1 MNAGDAAVTADSY
14 GANHV
19 ATCHVL
25 SVPDGGIHWLVS
37 RAKFAVSDRDHTS
50 PGELSSKGDGARTR
64 SADGRANRG
73 REVNTSVPGQPRL
86 RRRIER
92 LYHLGR

>member
-1 MNAGDAAVTADSY
+1 MNAGNAAVTTESN

-19 ATCHVL
+19 ATGNVL

-92 LYHLGR
+92 LNHLGR